1 MSSGED
7 DRQQGWV
14 SWRDFYTELEKVGNR
29 VGRVEKLL
37 LVLIVMT
44 CSPKLGGPSAPQ
56 ILTAIFGG

>member
-14 SWRDFYTELEKVGNR
+14 SWRDFYTELEKVSTR
-29 VGRVEKLL
+29 VGRIEKFIVALL
-37 LVLIVMT
+37 ILT
-44 CSPKLGGPSAPQ
+44 ASPKLGGPSAPQ